1 MKIISAVLSL
11 LGLGAGGVAPTSHR
25 SVSPLLLS
33 APPEVTSES
42 EEGGFHDLILFI
54 EEHARLDEGEHS
66 LRAAGVH
73 GRERL
78 GIEVVLGNAWRQV
91 SFGGGITGWQGKVTY
106 RSIGRE
112 SDALL
117 RVLDELY
124 GTKLKPRAMAKT
136 IIFSGISLEGDPR
149 DLAKGPLHMKLF
161 YEAAGDDY
169 AELFTNIDIASRRL
183 EIHEKDE
190 AYRSAVVRALRLK

>member
-1 MKIISAVLSL
+1 M
-11 LGLGAGGVAPTSHR
+11 
-25 SVSPLLLS
+25 
-33 APPEVTSES
+33 
-42 EEGGFHDLILFI
+42 
-54 EEHARLDEGEHS
+54 
-66 LRAAGVH
+66 
-73 GRERL
+73 
-78 GIEVVLGNAWRQV
+78 
-91 SFGGGITGWQGKVTY
+91 TY

-136 IIFSGISLEGDPR
+136 IIFSGISLGGDPR

>member
-11 LGLGAGGVAPTSHR
+11 LGLGAGGVPPTSHR
-25 SVSPLLLS
+25 SVSPPVLS

-42 EEGGFHDLILFI
+42 EEGFHDLILFI
-54 EEHARLDEGEHS
+54 VDHARLDGGEHS

-78 GIEVVLGNAWRQV
+78 AIEVVLGNAWRQV

-124 GTKLKPRAMAKT
+124 GTKLKPPAMART
-136 IIFSGISLEGDPR
+136 ISFSGISLGGDPR
-149 DLAKGPLHMKLF
+149 DLAKAPLHMKLF

-169 AELFTNIDIASRRL
+169 AELYTNIDIATRRL

-190 AYRSAVVRALRLK
+190 GYRSAIVRALRLK